1 MWENYD
7 KQSQQNAFNNIQ
19 REKIVCLM
27 FLFLQIIFFHF
38 YFYFPTYYKFDQ
50 IRNIMETLPK
60 VLNFFPIRHKEIFSA
75 NNDAI

>member
-1 MWENYD
+1 MWGNYD

-27 FLFLQIIFFHF
+27 FIFLQIIFFHF
-38 YFYFPTYYKFDQ
+38 YFYFPTYYKFGQ

-60 VLNFFPIRHKEIFSA
+60 VLNFFPIRHKEILSA
-75 NNDAI
+75 NSDAI